1 MSSASSGRHRPDPA
15 REESVVV
22 QVLDESTREERRAAR
37 ANVWWLLRFAA
48 AFILGGWAIEALLVW
63 LVAKG

>member
-1 MSSASSGRHRPDPA
+1 MSSASSTGRHRGEGVA
-15 REESVVV
+15 VRA
-22 QVLDESTREERRAAR
+22 LDEADKAAR
-37 ANVWWLLRFAA
+37 REARKNVWWLLRFAA